1 MLVAMTDRELYRPV
15 IIRRVFERALIQ
27 IDAEDIQEHSVRQVH
42 RLIRKYLTDGASPS
56 NSGGRGLR
64 YLSPFINGAHYFQ
77 PQEGGIPIVR
87 GV

>member
-27 IDAEDIQEHSVRQVH
+27 IDAEHSVRQVH

-77 PQEGGIPIVR
+77 PQEGVYR
-87 GV
+87 